1 MTSQEQIN
9 ELVDRLDWDSEFAT
23 ALEADPFTTLRGTG
37 FEDLAVAA
45 EQERD
50 RIAELVDRIYRDD
63 EFRQAVERDPTRELN
78 DWGLPDVAFEPVLLM
93 AGAPDEVVER
103 ATAEVEAHL
112 SVRKPATVA
121 AVAAVLG
128 TLAFAQQ
135 ASAASQPAATA
146 QVSPVA
152 TAQVSPAATAQ
163 VSQPGATVQVSPAV
177 TAQVSKPA
185 MAKWQGVQAQR
196 VTWQGSFASFL
207 RTHSIGL

>member
-1 MTSQEQIN
+1 MTGQEQVN
-9 ELVDRLDWDSEFAT
+9 QLVERLDKDTDFAK
-23 ALEADPFTTLRGTG
+23 ALEVDPFTTLRSAG
-37 FEDLAVAA
+37 FDDLAVAA

-63 EFRQAVERDPTRELN
+63 EFRQAVEQDPMKELSG
-78 DWGLPDVAFEPVLLM
+78 WGVPEVALEPVLLM

-103 ATAEVEAHL
+103 ATTDVEAHL

-146 QVSPVA
+146 QVSPAA

-163 VSQPGATVQVSPAV
+163 VSPAV
-177 TAQVSKPA
+177 TVQVSKPA
-185 MAKWQGVQAQR
+185 VAKWQGVQAQR

-207 RTHSIGL
+207 RAHSIGL